1 METQVVHYAGIAPT
15 AGMKWRIDPVH
26 STIGFSV
33 RHMMVATVRGHFG
46 GFSGTIRYDSDRP
59 WDSGVDVEIDATTVD
74 TGIRMRD
81 EHLRST
87 DLFDVAT
94 YPTISFRS
102 TSVGPAASGKY
113 KRSLVAGE
121 LTMHGVTRAVLLT
134 VEQTGGQAADVIE
147 FEATARIHRRD
158 FGMEF
163 NLAIE
168 DGGLVVSDEVKIAIT
183 LKANRITS

>member
-1 METQVVHYAGIAPT
+1 M
-15 AGMKWRIDPVH
+15 WRIDPIH

-59 WDSGVDVEIDATTVD
+59 MEAGVEVEIDATTVD

-81 EHLRST
+81 EHLRSA
-87 DLFDVAT
+87 DFFDVAT

-102 TSVGPAASGKY
+102 TSVEPASVGKR

-121 LTMHGVTRAVLLT
+121 LTMHGVTRAVELT
-134 VEQTGGQAADVIE
+134 VEQTGAQSADVIE
-147 FEATARIHRRD
+147 FEATTKIHRRD

-168 DGGLVVSDEVKIAIT
+168 DGGLVVGDEFECKLASIVQ
-183 LKANRITS
+183 ANRITS